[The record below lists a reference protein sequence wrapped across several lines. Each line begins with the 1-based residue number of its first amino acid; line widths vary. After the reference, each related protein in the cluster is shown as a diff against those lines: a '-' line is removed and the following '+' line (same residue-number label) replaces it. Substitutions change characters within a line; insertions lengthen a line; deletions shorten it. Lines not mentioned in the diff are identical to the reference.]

1 MHRSSTCVES
11 SAKSYDN
18 EIFSLFLVTNTEKT
32 KNDVLNDAS
41 LLQLPFLVND
51 RNNQLTNNSF
61 LTMFDLNDI
70 FKESVFYP
78 INNTK
83 MTQWIQTKK
92 TL

>member
-1 MHRSSTCVES
+1 MES
-11 SAKSYDN
+11 SDKRYDN
-18 EIFSLFLVTNTEKT
+18 DIFSLFLVTNTEKA

-61 LTMFDLNDI
+61 LTMFDLKDI
-70 FKESVFYP
+70 FKESVFYR

-83 MTQWIQTKK
+83 IQTKK

>member
-1 MHRSSTCVES
+1 MES
-11 SAKSYDN
+11 SDKRYDN
-18 EIFSLFLVTNTEKT
+18 DIFSLFLVTNTEKT

-61 LTMFDLNDI
+61 LTMFDLKDI
-70 FKESVFYP
+70 FKKSVFYP

-92 TL
+92 AL

>member
-1 MHRSSTCVES
+1 MES

-61 LTMFDLNDI
+61 LTMFDLKDI
-70 FKESVFYP
+70 FKE
-78 INNTK
+78 
-83 MTQWIQTKK
+83 
-92 TL
+92 

>member
-41 LLQLPFLVND
+41 LLQLPFND
-51 RNNQLTNNSF
+51 INNQLTNNNF
-61 LTMFDLNDI
+61 LNMFDLKDI

-83 MTQWIQTKK
+83 MTQWIKTKK